1 MLQFTHGNCSGLHW
15 QAGSR
20 EAALGIAHVSPRVL
34 SCLLQVPNGELTVE
48 QLRFLGEAIA
58 PLGAEGC
65 ADITTRANIQLR
77 GMGVDGAAEIFKGLQ
92 EHGLSSVQTGAAI

>member
-1 MLQFTHGNCSGLHW
+1 MNHLGLQHL
-15 QAGSR
+15 
-20 EAALGIAHVSPRVL
+20 LPHVS

-65 ADITTRANIQLR
+65 GDITTRANIQLR

-92 EHGLSSVQTGAAI
+92 EHGLSSVQTGVQLLRQKVITPPWV